1 MRTIHTDEITKCI
14 KEMCMQVNVDLSP
27 DVKDALLAGKE
38 KEESTIGK
46 QILEQLEKNLEI
58 AKESQIPICQDT
70 GMTVVFLR
78 IGQEVHIDGDFLEDA
93 VNEGVVAIIKG
104 IDMYDPDKNIKF
116 STYITTRVR
125 GAMLDYVRKQEW
137 MPRGFY
143 KQLGIIESACEDMKR
158 ELGRTPTVDELA
170 KHLGIEKKRC
180 QRIISMKN
188 RRNIQSLDFLLEN
201 QNTSNGLQIT
211 NNDTQVQPEEACLW
225 EEDMRVLAEG
235 IAQLNEKEQKTLALH
250 YMEGL
255 KMEQV
260 GRVIGVSQPRAS
272 QIHTIALRKLRHFIE
287 TKNGKGIKSDVSGIL

>member
-1 MRTIHTDEITKCI
+1 
-14 KEMCMQVNVDLSP
+14 
-27 DVKDALLAGKE
+27 
-38 KEESTIGK
+38 
-46 QILEQLEKNLEI
+46 
-58 AKESQIPICQDT
+58 
-70 GMTVVFLR
+70 
-78 IGQEVHIDGDFLEDA
+78 
-93 VNEGVVAIIKG
+93 
-104 IDMYDPDKNIKF
+104 
-116 STYITTRVR
+116 
-125 GAMLDYVRKQEW
+125 

-158 ELGRTPTVDELA
+158 ELGRIPTVDELA

-180 QRIISMKN
+180 QRIISMKS

-201 QNTSNGLQIT
+201 QNTSNGVQIT

-287 TKNGKGIKSDVSGIL
+287 TKDGKGIKSDVSGIL

>member
-1 MRTIHTDEITKCI
+1 MEDKQEKAEKELFALYKKTKDPEIKKEITMRYLYIARTMATKLYDLYSTT
-14 KEMCMQVNVDLSP
+14 MQ
-27 DVKDALLAGKE
+27 
-38 KEESTIGK
+38 
-46 QILEQLEKNLEI
+46 
-58 AKESQIPICQDT
+58 
-70 GMTVVFLR
+70 M
-78 IGQEVHIDGDFLEDA
+78 EDA

-104 IDMYDPDKNIKF
+104 IDMYDSDKNIKF

-143 KQLGIIESACEDMKR
+143 KQLGIIESACEDMKL

-188 RRNIQSLDFLLEN
+188 RRNIQSLDLLLEN
-201 QNTSNGLQIT
+201 HNTTKGVQII
-211 NNDTQVQPEEACLW
+211 NNVNNETQTQPEDACLW

-272 QIHTIALRKLRHFIE
+272 QIHTIALRKLRQFIE
-287 TKNGKGIKSDVSGIL
+287 KKNGKGIKSDVSGIL

>member
-1 MRTIHTDEITKCI
+1 MEDKQEKTEKELFALYKKTKDPEIKKEITMRYLYIARTMATKLYDFYSTT
-14 KEMCMQVNVDLSP
+14 MQ
-27 DVKDALLAGKE
+27 
-38 KEESTIGK
+38 
-46 QILEQLEKNLEI
+46 
-58 AKESQIPICQDT
+58 
-70 GMTVVFLR
+70 M
-78 IGQEVHIDGDFLEDA
+78 EDA

-104 IDMYDPDKNIKF
+104 IDMYDSDKNIKF

-158 ELGRTPTVDELA
+158 ELGRIPTVDELA

-180 QRIISMKN
+180 QRIISMKS